1 MSGVSDRLHGYPKV
15 WNMGH
20 PAIADLFDGPV
31 VVQEKVD
38 GSQFTFGVIG
48 GRLRLRS
55 KGVEIHGVDGAGKL
69 FEGAVLTAT
78 MLANAG
84 KLTEGWQY
92 RGEAMCAPR
101 HNSLTYG
108 RAPKGNVIL
117 FDVDVGPEN
126 RVAEPGMLAAVASEL
141 GLECVPTLY
150 HGTVSSLDQL
160 RGLLDHDSCLGAVK
174 VEGVVVK
181 NYARWGKDGKMLM
194 GKLVSDAFR
203 EVHAGEWK
211 KTNPDRTDIL
221 DRIREMYRSE
231 QRWEK
236 AIQHRRESGQLL
248 DDPKDI
254 GPLLKEIERD
264 VREECEREIADA
276 LFAAFWG
283 DIRRGLTFG
292 FPEWYKRRLSEQQF
306 ARPTEAA

>member
-1 MSGVSDRLHGYPKV
+1 MDRLHSYPKV
-15 WNMGH
+15 WALGH

-48 GRLRLRS
+48 GQLRTRS

-78 MLANAG
+78 ALANAG
-84 KLTEGWQY
+84 RLTEGWQY
-92 RGEAMCAPR
+92 RGEALCSPK
-101 HNSLTYG
+101 HNSLTYA

-117 FDVDVGPEN
+117 FDVDVGLEN
-126 RVAEPGMLAAVASEL
+126 RVADPGMLAAVASEL
-141 GLECVPTLY
+141 GLECVPTLH
-150 HGTVSSLDQL
+150 HGSVGSLDEL
-160 RGLLDHDSCLGAVK
+160 RGLLDRESCLGGAK

-211 KTNPDRTDIL
+211 KTNPDRTDVL
-221 DRIREMYRSE
+221 DRIRDTYRTDA
-231 QRWEK
+231 RWEK
-236 AIQHRRESGQLL
+236 AIQHRREAGTLL

-264 VREECEREIADA
+264 VKEECREQIAST
-276 LFAAFWG
+276 LFEAFWG